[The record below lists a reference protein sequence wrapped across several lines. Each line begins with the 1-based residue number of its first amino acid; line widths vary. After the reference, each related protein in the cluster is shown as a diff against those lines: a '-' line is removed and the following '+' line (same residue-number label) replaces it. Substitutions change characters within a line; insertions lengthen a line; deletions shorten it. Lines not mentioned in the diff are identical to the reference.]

1 MSICKPPQTL
11 GQINEEVLSEG
22 TYIHRVHKSEFMA
35 NSFNPCKGSIARFSP
50 IKGKEGEC
58 IPSLYAAITL
68 EASVYE
74 TIFHDVSASDVVKSI
89 PIDDIICRS
98 HSILQVKRDLHLA

>member
-22 TYIHRVHKSEFMA
+22 IHRIHKSEFIA
-35 NSFNPCKGSIARFSP
+35 NSFNPCKGGIARFSP

-58 IPSLYAAITL
+58 IPSLYAAFSL
-68 EASVYE
+68 EVSVYE
-74 TIFHDVSASDVVKSI
+74 TIFHDV
-89 PIDDIICRS
+89 
-98 HSILQVKRDLHLA
+98 